1 MRSNLAPRSFAAGG
15 FQRDQPALD
24 GVMLA
29 GLAFRESMLG
39 GRTYLEAYGVDPEG
53 DIVVLAPRRAGAGG
67 PAERA
72 ELFSSLLARGLRAYG
87 SILVD
92 ACGCS
97 VLQHR
102 IRAAWGVRA
111 VLLDA

>member
-1 MRSNLAPRSFAAGG
+1 MRSNLASRSFGAGA
-15 FQRDQPALD
+15 FERDQPGLE
-24 GVMLA
+24 GLTLA
-29 GLAFRESMLG
+29 GLAFRESTLG
-39 GRTYLEAYGVDPEG
+39 GRTYLEAYGVDPQG
-53 DIVVLAPRRAGAGG
+53 DIVVLAPRRAGTGG

-92 ACGCS
+92 ACGCA